1 MNELITLTA
10 ALTVFYLV
18 AMLFSAAILKAE
30 KVWTK
35 IKRRKK

>member
-1 MNELITLTA
+1 MQELIKITA
-10 ALTVFYLV
+10 TLTVFYLA

-35 IKRRKK
+35 IKRKKR